1 MEKKIEFIV
10 GNTIL
15 RGSLFIPK
23 GNGPFPAVIFF
34 HGSGSKG
41 LKYFEAGKRL
51 SENGIMAF
59 VFNFRGCG
67 ISDGDY
73 LLQTHQDALI
83 DAKSAYTLLLSQ
95 NIDKSRVGVVG
106 GSFGGYIASM
116 MIPQMKI
123 KSLVLLNPSAHG
135 KDLSEKIDRGDLGNE
150 VKYFKDKKNWEGSKS
165 FKNIANFSQDLLI
178 IQSENDENVP
188 PEVLDKYFKSASHTT
203 KKEIVVIKGANHRLS
218 ENVQKEEFFSIIVD
232 WFLKTL

>member
-10 GNTIL
+10 DNTIL
-15 RGSLFIPK
+15 RGSLFIPS

-34 HGSGSKG
+34 HGNGSRA
-41 LKYFEAGKRL
+41 LKHFEAGKRL

-73 LLQTHQDALI
+73 LLQTHQDSLI

-123 KSLVLLNPSAHG
+123 KSLVLLNPSACSHP
-135 KDLSEKIDRGDLGNE
+135 LSEKIDMGGLANE
-150 VKYFKDKKNWEGSKS
+150 VEYFKTLSNWENAQG
-165 FKNIANFSQDLLI
+165 FKNISNYVGQLLFI
-178 IQSENDENVP
+178 KSENDENIP
-188 PEVLDKYFKSASHTT
+188 PEVLDKYFKSVSHTT
-203 KKEIVVIKGANHRLS
+203 KKEMVVIKGADHRLS